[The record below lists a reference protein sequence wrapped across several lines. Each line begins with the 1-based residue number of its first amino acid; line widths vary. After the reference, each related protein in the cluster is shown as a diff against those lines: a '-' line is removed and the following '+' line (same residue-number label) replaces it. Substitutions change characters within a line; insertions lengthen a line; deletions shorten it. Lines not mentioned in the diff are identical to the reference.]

1 MPVLKPETSAFK
13 ATLIGDIVD
22 SRHAVDRRELH
33 DQLSSAL
40 DAVGRAVPTATA
52 LRITVGD
59 EFQGSY
65 SNLGFALDAAFR
77 IRLALIPDV
86 WARFGFGW
94 GDTLILDARSGTQDG
109 SAWWAAREAIEA
121 AKAAQLHAATHAVRS
136 VYRPAG
142 HTRSAPGPSAGAVN
156 AALLC
161 QDQLLSSL
169 DERSLRILRRLAGG
183 ESRTAIA
190 STEGVSPSA
199 ISQRVVSGGLE
210 VIVNAAR
217 ELASVR

>member
-1 MPVLKPETSAFK
+1 MSVLKPEASAPE

-22 SRHAVDRRELH
+22 SRQVSDRRELH
-33 DQLSSAL
+33 EQLSSAL
-40 DAVGRAVPTATA
+40 DSVGRAVPAATA

-65 SNLGFALDAAFR
+65 PNLGYALDAAFR
-77 IRLALIPDV
+77 IRLALLPEARV
-86 WARFGFGW
+86 RFGFGW
-94 GDTLILDARSGTQDG
+94 GETLVLDALTGTEDG

-121 AKAAQLHAATHAVRS
+121 AKSAQLHAATHAVRS

-142 HTRSAPGPSAGAVN
+142 HTLSAPGPSAGAVN

-169 DERSLRILRRLAGG
+169 NDRSLRILRRLSEG

-190 STEGVSPSA
+190 SAEGVSPSA